1 MIVIVDYK
9 VGNITSV
16 QNMLKKV
23 GCRDAIISSEPE
35 VIAKATKLILPGVG
49 HFDYGMR
56 QLKASG
62 LIDILNTQV
71 IEKGIP
77 ILGICL
83 GAQLLTRGSEEGQI
97 EGLGWIPADTVKF
110 DATKLQTGLKIPH
123 MGWSDVEIKFDIP
136 LLKDLPNDPRFYF
149 VHTYH
154 MQCDYKENEVVTAN
168 YGYTFA
174 AGISKGNI
182 MGMQFHPEKSHK
194 FGMQLFKNFLE
205 QY

>member
-23 GCRDAIISSEPE
+23 GCTDMVISSQPE

-49 HFDYGMR
+49 HFDYGMQ
-56 QLKASG
+56 QLKISG
-62 LIDILNTQV
+62 LIDSLNTQV
-71 IEKGIP
+71 LEKGIP

-83 GAQLLTRGSEEGQI
+83 GAQLLTRGSEEGDVK
-97 EGLGWIPADTVKF
+97 GLGWIDADTVKF
-110 DATKLQTGLKIPH
+110 DSTKLQAGLKIPH
-123 MGWSDVEIKFDIP
+123 MGWSDVTVNTDMP
-136 LLKDLPNDPRFYF
+136 LLQNLPIDPRFYF

-154 MQCDYKENEVVTAN
+154 MQCDHKENEVVTAN
-168 YGYTFA
+168 YGYNFA

-194 FGMQLFKNFLE
+194 FGMQLFKNFVE
-205 QY
+205 HY

>member
-1 MIVIVDYK
+1 MVVIIDYK

-16 QNMLKKV
+16 KNMLKKV
-23 GCRDAIISSEPE
+23 GCTDVVISSQPDD
-35 VIAKATKLILPGVG
+35 IAKATKLILPGVG
-49 HFDYGMR
+49 HFDYGMQ

-62 LIDILNTQV
+62 LIDVLNTQV
-71 IEKGIP
+71 LVKGIP
-77 ILGICL
+77 LLGICL
-83 GAQLLTRGSEEGQI
+83 GAQLLTRGSEEGNVK
-97 EGLGWIPADTVKF
+97 GLGWIDADTVKF
-110 DATKLQTGLKIPH
+110 DRTKLQAGLKIPH
-123 MGWSDVEIKFDIP
+123 MGWSVVKVNTDMS
-136 LLKDLPNDPRFYF
+136 LLQNLPKDPSFYF

-154 MQCDYKENEVVTAN
+154 MQCDHKENEVVTAN

-194 FGMQLFKNFLE
+194 FGMQLFKNFVE

>member
-1 MIVIVDYK
+1 MVVIIDYNI
-9 VGNITSV
+9 GNITSV

-23 GCRDAIISSEPE
+23 GCRDAVISSDPE

-62 LIDILNTQV
+62 VIDILNTQV
-71 IEKGIP
+71 LEKRIP

-83 GAQLLTRGSEEGQI
+83 GAQLLTRGSEEGEV
-97 EGLGWIPADTVKF
+97 EGLGWIDADTVKF
-110 DATKLQTGLKIPH
+110 DATKLQSGLKIPH
-123 MGWSDVEIKFDIP
+123 MGWSDVTVNTDAP
-136 LLKDLPNDPRFYF
+136 LLQNLPEDPRFYF

-154 MQCDYKENEVVTAN
+154 MECDHKENEVVTAN

-194 FGMQLFKNFLE
+194 FGMQLFKNFVE
-205 QY
+205 HY

>member
-1 MIVIVDYK
+1 MIVIIDYK

-23 GCRDAIISSEPE
+23 GCTDVVISSKAED
-35 VIAKATKLILPGVG
+35 IAKATKLILPGVG
-49 HFDYGMR
+49 HFDYGMQ

-71 IEKGIP
+71 LEKHIP

-83 GAQLLTRGSEEGQI
+83 GAQLLTRGSEEGNVK
-97 EGLGWIPADTVKF
+97 GLGWIPADTIKF
-110 DATKLQTGLKIPH
+110 DSNKLQSGLKIPH
-123 MGWSDVEIKFDIP
+123 MGWADVEVKSDMP
-136 LLKDLPNDPRFYF
+136 LLNDLPVDPRFYF

-154 MQCDYKENEVVTAN
+154 IKCDNKENEVVTAN

-174 AGISKGNI
+174 AGIAKDNI

-194 FGMQLFKNFLE
+194 FGMQLFRNFVE